1 MRAKISSYIF
11 LSLLLFIIPLSLF
24 AQNDENIIT
33 VEKTDTLNSND
44 ITSLKLL
51 SLKGMKITINGINDS
66 HSIIY
71 HLKIQANKQAM
82 RNSFGNGE
90 LDFKKSADTGVLQFK
105 TIETTQESQDNM
117 TWIKALLTKHHND
130 GNNAMIKEASLSI
143 TMPANLQLIL
153 NSRYSNI
160 TLSSVTSKIDI
171 YGRSGKIIGNDL
183 GGPLH
188 IDNNYGDIAINNTLG
203 PVRVTGKSTTL
214 NLQNIGSDL
223 TVDANYSNIHANQV
237 KGNINLQD
245 KSGSVHLSN
254 VAGNVTHRGD
264 YTSLDLTNIKGRVD
278 IETESGSVN
287 GSELG
292 SLRMVGNYTN
302 VNVQN
307 IRNETGVNIQG
318 KSAKYI
324 LSFVNGPVTINTSY
338 GNIDLKNIKGDL
350 KVDNKSGSI
359 QAELVKGPVTGNGD
373 YNQYQLYNYLGN
385 AITIKNRS
393 GNVNIDARKPLENVS
408 IQNDYGDVN
417 LTMDKP
423 FSGKVALHSL
433 NGSIQTNL
441 PLTVESSEQGSQNE
455 KILKG
460 KIGSRN
466 GVMNIDSNNGKI
478 TVTIHKKK

>member
-11 LSLLLFIIPLSLF
+11 LSFLLFTIPLSLY
-24 AQNDENIIT
+24 AQNEENIIT
-33 VEKTDTLNSND
+33 VEKTDTLSSVD
-44 ITSLKLL
+44 ISALKLL
-51 SLKGMKITINGINDS
+51 SLKGMKITINGVDDS
-66 HSIIY
+66 NSIIY
-71 HLKIQANKQAM
+71 HLKIKANKQAM

-90 LDFKKSADTGVLQFK
+90 LDFKKSDNTGVLQFK
-105 TIETTQESQDNM
+105 TTESIQESQDNM

-130 GNNAMIKEASLSI
+130 SNNAIIKEASLSI
-143 TMPANLQLIL
+143 TMPSNLQLIL

-160 TLSSVTSKIDI
+160 TLSSVTSKVNID
-171 YGRSGKIIGNDL
+171 GRSGKIIGNDL
-183 GGPLH
+183 GGPLY
-188 IDNNYGDIAINNTLG
+188 IDNNYGDIALNNTIG
-203 PVRVTGKSTTL
+203 PVRVSGKSTTL

-223 TVDANYSNIHANQV
+223 TVDADYSNIHANQV
-237 KGNINLQD
+237 NGNINLQD
-245 KSGSVHLSN
+245 KSGTVHLSN
-254 VAGNVTHRGD
+254 VTGNVTHRGD

-287 GSELG
+287 GSDLG
-292 SLRMVGNYTN
+292 SLRMVGDYTN
-302 VNVQN
+302 VNVQS
-307 IRNETGVNIQG
+307 IKDATGVSIQG

-324 LSFVNGPVTINTSY
+324 LSIVNGPVTINASY
-338 GNIDLKNIKGDL
+338 ANINLKNINGDL

-359 QAELVKGPVTGNGD
+359 QAEMVKGQATGNGD

-441 PLTVESSEQGSQNE
+441 PLTVESSEQGSSNE
-455 KILKG
+455 KIIKG
-460 KIGSRN
+460 NIGSGN

-478 TVTIHKKK
+478 TVTIHRKK